1 MHANSDASLSSS
13 STLRLRGCT
22 ETRSAEITPKRSG
35 ALETQKGGEN
45 SGHIWTVHVDTLTKT
60 HKHTWYVSV

>member
-1 MHANSDASLSSS
+1 MMVVVVAAVAVAVAASL
-13 STLRLRGCT
+13 